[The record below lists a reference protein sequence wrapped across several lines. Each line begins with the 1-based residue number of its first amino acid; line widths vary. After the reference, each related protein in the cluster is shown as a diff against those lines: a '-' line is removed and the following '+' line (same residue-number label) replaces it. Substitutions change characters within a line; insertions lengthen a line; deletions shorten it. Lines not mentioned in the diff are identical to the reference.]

1 MVKIAVN
8 NIKNWIFVTGVV
20 RSGST
25 FVGTVLSLPREV
37 DYIHEPFNPSCGI
50 PGMNRRCFYVRP
62 SLDTAEMQLF
72 HHLTQ
77 SIFSYDFTLKNNI
90 PSKDPWSRKLTKVI
104 IGSRGPFYLRLAK
117 LNFFHQAAVIKDP
130 TGNMLAEFLYV
141 RFGVKPVIV
150 IKHPISFIVSL
161 RRVNWWPKLNIISSQ
176 PHLVK
181 DYFSE
186 ELDFTNREYTNPVLE
201 ASAYWRAIY
210 KVLLAQANKY
220 PDWHVFTHEELSQ
233 DPVDFFYNLYQNL
246 DLPWSE
252 SVRQKIIKL
261 TQGNHSARA
270 RQGIVQDLKRNSAD
284 IFKMSLE
291 SVSRQERREI
301 FDIVQDVALQIYP
314 KESFA
319 LD

>member
-8 NIKNWIFVTGVV
+8 NINNWIFVTGVV

-37 DYIHEPFNPSCGI
+37 DYIHEPFSSGCGI

-62 SLDTAEMQLF
+62 SLDTAEEQYF

-77 SIFSYDFTLKNNI
+77 SIFSYDFTLKNKMR
-90 PSKDPWSRKLTKVI
+90 PKDPWLRKLTKTVV
-104 IGSRGPFYLRLAK
+104 GGRGPFYLRLAK
-117 LNFFHQAAVIKDP
+117 LNFFHNAAVIKDP
-130 TGNMLAEFLYV
+130 TGSFLSEYLNIH
-141 RFGVKPVIV
+141 FAVKPVIV
-150 IKHPISFIVSL
+150 VKHPVSFIVSL
-161 RRVNWWPKLNIISSQ
+161 RRVNWWPKLDVIKDQ
-176 PHLVK
+176 PHLIK

-186 ELDFTNREYTNPVLE
+186 DLDFINREYANPILA
-201 ASAYWRAIY
+201 ASAYWRAVY
-210 KVLLAQANKY
+210 KVLLTQANKY
-220 PDWHVFTHEELSQ
+220 SDWHVFTLEESSQ
-233 DPVDFFYNLYQNL
+233 NPVDFFNNLYQNL

-261 TQGNHSARA
+261 TQENHSAKA
-270 RQGIVQDLKRNSAD
+270 KQGIVQDLKRNSAD

-291 SVSRQERREI
+291 SISRQERREI
-301 FDIVQDVALQIYP
+301 FDIVQDVALQIYSR
-314 KESFA
+314 ESFA